1 MIKRE
6 QHLYSNTKNFEIGRQ
21 HLNLKMN
28 PEGIYECQGRIQGDY
43 PVFISNES
51 VLAEKLVEEAE

>member
-1 MIKRE
+1 M
-6 QHLYSNTKNFEIGRQ
+6 YSNTKNFEIGRQ